1 MGRKDTAAACHGVE
15 STAQAVTRS
24 RATCSAAAAKQLRRD
39 KEAKAKA
46 PAPAVAVSS
55 VNPLDRLLP
64 YQRAWYEDGA
74 RFLAGVW
81 SRQTGKS
88 FATAAIVAASMIA
101 GSNTMWMIAA
111 PSERQSHEA
120 LEKVKQ
126 WLRAFECAFAEE
138 LPDFVGTESRSGYA
152 VARGSETSPLG
163 TESKAG
169 AVRLGNGSRCIAVP
183 GKPDTVRGM
192 SANVWLDEF
201 AFFEDPDATWK
212 AILPSITNPLRG
224 GEKRVILTSTPN
236 GKAGRG
242 KRFFDICSAEA
253 GLKSRA
259 SMKWSVHRVPL
270 RDAIAAGL
278 PVDYE
283 TLAEA
288 IGDPLAVRQE
298 LDAEFVDTQSQLL
311 PTEIIL
317 RAESTEATLHPAAD
331 VFGGGRDLRVGVDV
345 GRVSDP
351 TVIWTAER
359 LGDVLYTREVLVL
372 AGMSHADQLSIIRA
386 RVSACTRCCMD
397 YTGMGIG
404 MGDMLVREFG
414 EYKPEAHKFG
424 RVELCTFSASFKREI
439 FPKLREAMESCR
451 LRIPTDAALRTDLS
465 AMQQVCSGG
474 QFSYEAPRTKDGHSD
489 RCTAAALC
497 VRAGEGVA
505 ACLHVGIIPRS
516 APRTGHRHGW
526 NHAGDVR
533 GENYPSLRGYAE
545 AGDLRFSSSACLRMQ
560 KRKKGFSK

>member
-1 MGRKDTAAACHGVE
+1 ME
-15 STAQAVTRS
+15 
-24 RATCSAAAAKQLRRD
+24 RADAAAATANGKRKR
-39 KEAKAKA
+39 
-46 PAPAVAVSS
+46 PPRAVAAS
-55 VNPLDRLLP
+55 VNPLHKLLP
-64 YQRAWYEDGA
+64 YQRAWYEDGS

-101 GSNTMWMIAA
+101 GAHTMWMIAA

-126 WLRAFECAFAEE
+126 WLRAFECAFSDELEE
-138 LPDFVGTESRSGYA
+138 LDGMEN
-152 VARGSETSPLG
+152 
-163 TESKAG
+163 KAG
-169 AVRLGNGSRCIAVP
+169 AVRLSNGSRCIAVP

-242 KRFFDICSAEA
+242 KRFFDICSS
-253 GLKSRA
+253 GDGGGKMR
-259 SMKWSVHRVPL
+259 WSIHRVPL
-270 RDAIAAGL
+270 RDAIADGL

-283 TLAEA
+283 TLAAA

-311 PTEIIL
+311 PTEMIL
-317 RAESTEATLHPAAD
+317 RAESTEATLRPAAD
-331 VFGGGRDLRVGVDV
+331 VFIGGRDLRVGVDV

-372 AGMSHADQLSIIRA
+372 VGMSHADQLSMIRA
-386 RVSACTRCCMD
+386 RVAAATRCCMD

-424 RVELCTFSASFKREI
+424 RVELCTFSAALKREI
-439 FPKLREAMESCR
+439 FPKLREAMEGCR
-451 LRIPTDAALRTDLS
+451 LRIPADPALRTDLS

-497 VRAGEGVA
+497 VRAGAGVGNVPLPGRLA
-505 ACLHVGIIPRS
+505 AGEHQRGKLRKDRRNHIGGGMRKT
-516 APRTGHRHGW
+516 RT
-526 NHAGDVR
+526 
-533 GENYPSLRGYAE
+533 
-545 AGDLRFSSSACLRMQ
+545 
-560 KRKKGFSK
+560 K

>member
-1 MGRKDTAAACHGVE
+1 MGKYTAASA
-15 STAQAVTRS
+15 TR
-24 RATCSAAAAKQLRRD
+24 
-39 KEAKAKA
+39 EAKPKGSA
-46 PAPAVAVSS
+46 PVETA
-55 VNPLDRLLP
+55 VNPLSNLLP
-64 YQRAWYEDGA
+64 YQRAWYEDGS
-74 RFLAGVW
+74 RFLVGRW
-81 SRQTGKS
+81 GRQTGKS
-88 FATAAIVAASMIA
+88 FSTAAIVAAGMIA
-101 GSNTMWMIAA
+101 QANTMWMIAA

-126 WLRAFECAFAEE
+126 WLAAFECAFADELEE
-138 LPDFVGTESRSGYA
+138 LDGIEG
-152 VARGSETSPLG
+152 
-163 TESKAG
+163 KAG
-169 AVRLGNGSRCIAVP
+169 VVRLTNGSRCIAVP

-242 KRFFDICSAEA
+242 KRFYDICTAA
-253 GLKSRA
+253 AA
-259 SMKWSVHRVPL
+259 SSSGVTSMRWSHYHIPL
-270 RDAIAAGL
+270 RSAIADGL

-283 TLAEA
+283 TLAAA

-317 RAESTEATLHPAAD
+317 RAESEEATLRPAAE
-331 VFGGGRDLRVGVDV
+331 VFSGGRDLRVGVDV

-372 AGMSHADQLSIIRA
+372 VGMSHADQLSIIRA
-386 RVSACTRCCMD
+386 RVAAASRCCMD

-414 EYKPEAHKFG
+414 EYKPEAHRFG

-439 FPKLREAMESCR
+439 FPKLREAMEGCR
-451 LRIPTDAALRTDLS
+451 LRIPTNAELRTDLS

-497 VRAGEGVA
+497 VRAGAGVGNVPLPGRLTA
-505 ACLHVGIIPRS
+505 GEHQRGKFRKGRRNHIAGGMRNT
-516 APRTGHRHGW
+516 RT
-526 NHAGDVR
+526 
-533 GENYPSLRGYAE
+533 
-545 AGDLRFSSSACLRMQ
+545 
-560 KRKKGFSK
+560 K

>member
-1 MGRKDTAAACHGVE
+1 M
-15 STAQAVTRS
+15 
-24 RATCSAAAAKQLRRD
+24 
-39 KEAKAKA
+39 
-46 PAPAVAVSS
+46 
-55 VNPLDRLLP
+55 
-64 YQRAWYEDGA
+64 
-74 RFLAGVW
+74 
-81 SRQTGKS
+81 
-88 FATAAIVAASMIA
+88 
-101 GSNTMWMIAA
+101 
-111 PSERQSHEA
+111 
-120 LEKVKQ
+120 
-126 WLRAFECAFAEE
+126 
-138 LPDFVGTESRSGYA
+138 
-152 VARGSETSPLG
+152 
-163 TESKAG
+163 
-169 AVRLGNGSRCIAVP
+169 
-183 GKPDTVRGM
+183 
-192 SANVWLDEF
+192 
-201 AFFEDPDATWK
+201 
-212 AILPSITNPLRG
+212 
-224 GEKRVILTSTPN
+224 
-236 GKAGRG
+236 
-242 KRFFDICSAEA
+242 
-253 GLKSRA
+253 
-259 SMKWSVHRVPL
+259 PL

-317 RAESTEATLHPAAD
+317 RAESPDASLHPAAE
-331 VFGGGRDLRVGVDV
+331 VFSGGRDLRVGVDV

-359 LGDVLYTREVLVL
+359 LGDVLYTRELLVL

-424 RVELCTFSASFKREI
+424 RVELCTFSAALKREI
-439 FPKLREAMESCR
+439 FPKLREAMEGLR
-451 LRIPTDAALRTDLS
+451 LRIPADPALRTDLS

-497 VRAGEGVA
+497 VRAGEGAA
-505 ACLHVGIIPRS
+505 ACLHVGVIPRT

-526 NHAGDVR
+526 NHAEDLR
-533 GENYPSLRGYAE
+533 GTNYPSSPLRGYAE
-545 AGDLRFSSSACLRMQ
+545 AGDLRITGSACLRMQ
-560 KRKKGFSK
+560 ERKKGFRK

>member
-24 RATCSAAAAKQLRRD
+24 RATC
-39 KEAKAKA
+39 EAKAKA
-46 PAPAVAVSS
+46 PAPAVAVSA

-101 GSNTMWMIAA
+101 QANCMWMIAA

-138 LPDFVGTESRSGYA
+138 LEELPGFVGTESRSGYA
-152 VARGSETSPLG
+152 VARGSETSPLR
-163 TESKAG
+163 TESKTG

-242 KRFFDICSAEA
+242 KRFFDICSS
-253 GLKSRA
+253 GDGGGKMS
-259 SMKWSVHRVPL
+259 WSIHRVPL

-283 TLAEA
+283 TLATA

-311 PTEIIL
+311 PTDIIL

-372 AGMSHADQLSIIRA
+372 VGMSHADQLSIIRA

-414 EYKPEAHKFG
+414 EYKPEAHRFG
-424 RVELCTFSASFKREI
+424 RVELCTFSAALKREI
-439 FPKLREAMESCR
+439 FPKLREAMEGLR
-451 LRIPTDAALRTDLS
+451 LRIPADPALRTDLS

-497 VRAGEGVA
+497 VRAGEGAA

-560 KRKKGFSK
+560 ERKKGFSK

>member
-1 MGRKDTAAACHGVE
+1 MGKYTVQLRPSGATPRQAASATEPETACHGVGE
-15 STAQAVTRS
+15 SRS
-24 RATCSAAAAKQLRRD
+24 RA
-39 KEAKAKA
+39 
-46 PAPAVAVSS
+46 
-55 VNPLDRLLP
+55 VNPLSKLLP
-64 YQRAWYEDGA
+64 YQRAWYEDGS
-74 RFLAGVW
+74 RFLVGRW
-81 SRQTGKS
+81 GRQTGKS
-88 FATAAIVAASMIA
+88 FSTAAIVAAGMIA
-101 GSNTMWMIAA
+101 QANTMWMIAA

-126 WLRAFECAFAEE
+126 WLAAFECAFADELEE
-138 LPDFVGTESRSGYA
+138 LDGIEG
-152 VARGSETSPLG
+152 
-163 TESKAG
+163 KAG
-169 AVRLGNGSRCIAVP
+169 VVRLNNGSRCIAVP

-242 KRFFDICSAEA
+242 KRFYDICTAA
-253 GLKSRA
+253 AA
-259 SMKWSVHRVPL
+259 SSSGVTSMRWSHYHIPL
-270 RDAIAAGL
+270 RSAIADGL

-283 TLAEA
+283 TLAAA

-317 RAESTEATLHPAAD
+317 RAESEEATLRPAAE
-331 VFGGGRDLRVGVDV
+331 VFSGGRDLRVGVDV

-386 RVSACTRCCMD
+386 RVAAASRCCMD

-414 EYKPEAHKFG
+414 EYKPEAHRFG

-439 FPKLREAMESCR
+439 FPKLREAMEGCR
-451 LRIPTDAALRTDLS
+451 LRIPTNAELRTDLS

-497 VRAGEGVA
+497 VRAGEGVGNVPLPGRLTA
-505 ACLHVGIIPRS
+505 GEHQRGKFRKGRRNHIAGGIRKYKVRS
-516 APRTGHRHGW
+516 T
-526 NHAGDVR
+526 
-533 GENYPSLRGYAE
+533 NYE
-545 AGDLRFSSSACLRMQ
+545 VE
-560 KRKKGFSK
+560 

>member
-1 MGRKDTAAACHGVE
+1 MGKYTVQLRPSGATPRQAASATEPETACHGVGE
-15 STAQAVTRS
+15 SRS
-24 RATCSAAAAKQLRRD
+24 RA
-39 KEAKAKA
+39 
-46 PAPAVAVSS
+46 
-55 VNPLDRLLP
+55 VNPLSNLLP
-64 YQRAWYEDGA
+64 YQRAWYEDGS
-74 RFLAGVW
+74 RFLVGRW
-81 SRQTGKS
+81 GRQTGKS
-88 FATAAIVAASMIA
+88 FSTAAIVAAGMIA
-101 GSNTMWMIAA
+101 QANTMWMIAA

-126 WLRAFECAFAEE
+126 WLAAFECAFADELEE
-138 LPDFVGTESRSGYA
+138 LDGIEG
-152 VARGSETSPLG
+152 
-163 TESKAG
+163 KAG
-169 AVRLGNGSRCIAVP
+169 VVRLNNGSRCIAVP

-242 KRFFDICSAEA
+242 KRFYDICTAA
-253 GLKSRA
+253 AA
-259 SMKWSVHRVPL
+259 SSSGVTSMRWSHYHIPL
-270 RDAIAAGL
+270 RSAIADGL

-283 TLAEA
+283 TLAAA

-317 RAESTEATLHPAAD
+317 RAESEEATLRPAAE
-331 VFGGGRDLRVGVDV
+331 VFSGGRDLRVGVDV

-372 AGMSHADQLSIIRA
+372 VGMSHADQLSIIRA
-386 RVSACTRCCMD
+386 RVAAASRCCMD

-414 EYKPEAHKFG
+414 EYKPEAHRFG

-439 FPKLREAMESCR
+439 FPKLREAMEGCR
-451 LRIPTDAALRTDLS
+451 LRIPTNAELRTDLS

-497 VRAGEGVA
+497 VRAGEGVGNVPLPGRLTA
-505 ACLHVGIIPRS
+505 GEHQRGKFRKGRRNHIAGGIRKYKLRS
-516 APRTGHRHGW
+516 T
-526 NHAGDVR
+526 
-533 GENYPSLRGYAE
+533 NYE
-545 AGDLRFSSSACLRMQ
+545 VE
-560 KRKKGFSK
+560 

>member
-1 MGRKDTAAACHGVE
+1 MGNKNTAAARANE
-15 STAQAVTRS
+15 KRERS
-24 RATCSAAAAKQLRRD
+24 SR
-39 KEAKAKA
+39 
-46 PAPAVAVSS
+46 AVAVP
-55 VNPLDRLLP
+55 VNPLDKLLP
-64 YQRAWYEDGA
+64 YQRAWYEDGS

-101 GSNTMWMIAA
+101 GANTMWMIAA

-126 WLRAFECAFAEE
+126 WLSAFAVSYAEE
-138 LPDFVGTESRSGYA
+138 LEALDGM
-152 VARGSETSPLG
+152 
-163 TESKAG
+163 ESKAG
-169 AVRLGNGSRCIAVP
+169 AVRLSNGSRCIAVP

-242 KRFFDICSAEA
+242 KRFFDICNSSDDS
-253 GLKSRA
+253 GKMR
-259 SMKWSVHRVPL
+259 WSVHSVPL
-270 RDAIAAGL
+270 KSAIAAGL

-283 TLAEA
+283 TLAAA

-317 RAESTEATLHPAAD
+317 RAESPEATLHPAAE
-331 VFGGGRDLRVGVDV
+331 VFLGGRDLRVGVDV

-414 EYKPEAHKFG
+414 EYKPEAHRFG
-424 RVELCTFSASFKREI
+424 RVELCTFSAALKREI
-439 FPKLREAMESCR
+439 FPKLREAMEACR
-451 LRIPTDAALRTDLS
+451 LRIPVDPVLRTDLS

-497 VRAGEGVA
+497 VRAGSGA
-505 ACLHVGIIPRS
+505 APCLHVGVIART
-516 APRTGHRHGW
+516 APRPGHRRGW
-526 NHAGDVR
+526 STTMQTRTHR
-533 GENYPSLRGYAE
+533 GVPNPFQS
-545 AGDLRFSSSACLRMQ
+545 
-560 KRKKGFSK
+560 

>member
-1 MGRKDTAAACHGVE
+1 MGKYTAASA
-15 STAQAVTRS
+15 TR
-24 RATCSAAAAKQLRRD
+24 
-39 KEAKAKA
+39 EAKPKGSA
-46 PAPAVAVSS
+46 PVETA
-55 VNPLDRLLP
+55 VNPLSNLLP
-64 YQRAWYEDGA
+64 YQRAWYEDGS
-74 RFLAGVW
+74 RFLVGRW
-81 SRQTGKS
+81 GRQTGKS
-88 FATAAIVAASMIA
+88 FSTAAIVAAGMIA
-101 GSNTMWMIAA
+101 QANTMWMIAA

-126 WLRAFECAFAEE
+126 WLAAFECAFADELEE
-138 LPDFVGTESRSGYA
+138 LDGIEG
-152 VARGSETSPLG
+152 
-163 TESKAG
+163 KAG
-169 AVRLGNGSRCIAVP
+169 VVRLTNGSRCIAVP

-242 KRFFDICSAEA
+242 KRFYDICTAA
-253 GLKSRA
+253 AA
-259 SMKWSVHRVPL
+259 SSSGVTSMRWSHYHIPL
-270 RDAIAAGL
+270 RSAIADGL

-283 TLAEA
+283 TLAAA

-317 RAESTEATLHPAAD
+317 RAESEEATLRPAAE
-331 VFGGGRDLRVGVDV
+331 VFSGGRDLRVGVDV

-372 AGMSHADQLSIIRA
+372 VGMSHADQLSIIRA
-386 RVSACTRCCMD
+386 RVAAASRCCMD

-414 EYKPEAHKFG
+414 EYKPEAHRFG

-439 FPKLREAMESCR
+439 FPKLREAMEGCR
-451 LRIPTDAALRTDLS
+451 LRIPTDPELRTDLS

-497 VRAGEGVA
+497 VRAGAGVGNVPLPGRLA
-505 ACLHVGIIPRS
+505 TGEHQRGKFRKGRRNHIAGGMRNT
-516 APRTGHRHGW
+516 RT
-526 NHAGDVR
+526 
-533 GENYPSLRGYAE
+533 
-545 AGDLRFSSSACLRMQ
+545 
-560 KRKKGFSK
+560 K

>member
-1 MGRKDTAAACHGVE
+1 MGRKDTAAA
-15 STAQAVTRS
+15 
-24 RATCSAAAAKQLRRD
+24 TC
-39 KEAKAKA
+39 EAKAKA

-101 GSNTMWMIAA
+101 QANCMWMIAA

-126 WLRAFECAFAEE
+126 WLRAFECAFSDELEE
-138 LPDFVGTESRSGYA
+138 LPGFVGTESRSGYA

-242 KRFFDICSAEA
+242 KRFFDICSS
-253 GLKSRA
+253 GDDGGKMR
-259 SMKWSVHRVPL
+259 WSIHRVPL

-283 TLAEA
+283 TLATA

-311 PTEIIL
+311 PTDIIL

-372 AGMSHADQLSIIRA
+372 VGMSHADQLSIIRA

-424 RVELCTFSASFKREI
+424 RVELCTFSAALKREI
-439 FPKLREAMESCR
+439 FPKLREVMEACR
-451 LRIPTDAALRTDLS
+451 LRIPADPALRTDLS

-497 VRAGEGVA
+497 VRAGEGVGNVP
-505 ACLHVGIIPRS
+505 LPGRLSTGTRDRRKGRRNHIGGGIRNYKLRS
-516 APRTGHRHGW
+516 T
-526 NHAGDVR
+526 
-533 GENYPSLRGYAE
+533 NYE
-545 AGDLRFSSSACLRMQ
+545 F
-560 KRKKGFSK
+560 K

>member
-1 MGRKDTAAACHGVE
+1 MGRKDTAAA
-15 STAQAVTRS
+15 
-24 RATCSAAAAKQLRRD
+24 TC
-39 KEAKAKA
+39 EAKRKR

-126 WLRAFECAFAEE
+126 WLRAFECAYAEE
-138 LPDFVGTESRSGYA
+138 LEALEGM
-152 VARGSETSPLG
+152 
-163 TESKAG
+163 ESKAG

-242 KRFFDICSAEA
+242 KRFFDICST
-253 GLKSRA
+253 GDDGGKMR
-259 SMKWSVHRVPL
+259 WSVHRVPL

-424 RVELCTFSASFKREI
+424 RVELCTFSAAFKREI
-439 FPKLREAMESCR
+439 FPKLREAMEACR
-451 LRIPTDAALRTDLS
+451 LRIPADPALRTDLS

-497 VRAGEGVA
+497 VRAGEGAA

-545 AGDLRFSSSACLRMQ
+545 AGDLRISGSACLRMQ
-560 KRKKGFSK
+560 ERKKGFSK

>member
-1 MGRKDTAAACHGVE
+1 MGKYTAASA
-15 STAQAVTRS
+15 TR
-24 RATCSAAAAKQLRRD
+24 
-39 KEAKAKA
+39 EAKPKGSA
-46 PAPAVAVSS
+46 PVETA
-55 VNPLDRLLP
+55 VNPLSNLLP
-64 YQRAWYEDGA
+64 YQRAWYEDGS
-74 RFLAGVW
+74 RFLVGRW
-81 SRQTGKS
+81 GRQTGKS
-88 FATAAIVAASMIA
+88 FSTAAIVAAGMIA
-101 GSNTMWMIAA
+101 QANTMWMIAA

-126 WLRAFECAFAEE
+126 WLAAFECAFADELEE
-138 LPDFVGTESRSGYA
+138 LDGIDG
-152 VARGSETSPLG
+152 
-163 TESKAG
+163 KAG
-169 AVRLGNGSRCIAVP
+169 VVRLTNGSRCIAVP

-242 KRFFDICSAEA
+242 KRFYDICSTAA
-253 GLKSRA
+253 A
-259 SMKWSVHRVPL
+259 SSSGVTSMRWSHYHIPL
-270 RDAIAAGL
+270 RSAIADGL
-278 PVDYE
+278 PVDYD
-283 TLAEA
+283 TLAAA

-317 RAESTEATLHPAAD
+317 RAESEEATLRPAAE
-331 VFGGGRDLRVGVDV
+331 VFSGGRDLRVGVDV

-372 AGMSHADQLSIIRA
+372 VGMSHADQLSMIRA
-386 RVSACTRCCMD
+386 RVAAATRCCMD

-414 EYKPEAHKFG
+414 EYKPEAHRFG

-439 FPKLREAMESCR
+439 FPKLREAMEGCR
-451 LRIPTDAALRTDLS
+451 LRIPTDPALRTDLS

-497 VRAGEGVA
+497 VRAGAGVGNVPLPA
-505 ACLHVGIIPRS
+505 RLCTIAQVRDKHASGGRS
-516 APRTGHRHGW
+516 RHICG
-526 NHAGDVR
+526 GMR
-533 GENYPSLRGYAE
+533 I
-545 AGDLRFSSSACLRMQ
+545 
-560 KRKKGFSK
+560 RKSKWER

>member
-1 MGRKDTAAACHGVE
+1 MEKFRGLCPQITTRDKSKDMGNQDTRTVGKKAK
-15 STAQAVTRS
+15 AQAPAMAVRVS
-24 RATCSAAAAKQLRRD
+24 SPAAAAAENSNRKSYLVNR
-39 KEAKAKA
+39 KC
-46 PAPAVAVSS
+46 

-138 LPDFVGTESRSGYA
+138 LEALDGM
-152 VARGSETSPLG
+152 
-163 TESKAG
+163 ESKAG

-259 SMKWSVHRVPL
+259 SMRWSIHRVPL

-317 RAESTEATLHPAAD
+317 RAESPEATLHPAAE

-424 RVELCTFSASFKREI
+424 RVELCTFSAGLKREI
-439 FPKLREAMESCR
+439 FPKLREAMEGCR
-451 LRIPTDAALRTDLS
+451 LRIPSDPALRTDLS

-497 VRAGEGVA
+497 VRAGEGAA
-505 ACLHVGIIPRS
+505 ACLHVGVIPRT
-516 APRTGHRHGW
+516 APRTGTARGW
-526 NHAGDVR
+526 SNNKDLR
-533 GENYPSLRGYAE
+533 GTNYPSLPLRGYAE
-545 AGDLRFSSSACLRMQ
+545 AGDLRISGSACLRTQ
-560 KRKKGFSK
+560 ERKKGFRK

>member
-1 MGRKDTAAACHGVE
+1 MGKYTAASA
-15 STAQAVTRS
+15 TR
-24 RATCSAAAAKQLRRD
+24 
-39 KEAKAKA
+39 EAKPKGSA
-46 PAPAVAVSS
+46 PVETE
-55 VNPLDRLLP
+55 VNPLGKLLP
-64 YQRAWYEDGA
+64 YQRAWYEDGS

-101 GSNTMWMIAA
+101 QANCMWMIAA

-126 WLRAFECAFAEE
+126 WLRAFECAFSDELEE
-138 LPDFVGTESRSGYA
+138 LDGMEN
-152 VARGSETSPLG
+152 
-163 TESKAG
+163 KAG
-169 AVRLGNGSRCIAVP
+169 AVRLSNGSRCIAVP

-242 KRFFDICSAEA
+242 KRFFDICSS
-253 GLKSRA
+253 GDDGGKMR
-259 SMKWSVHRVPL
+259 WSIHRVPL

-283 TLAEA
+283 TLATA

-317 RAESTEATLHPAAD
+317 RAESEEATLRPAAE
-331 VFGGGRDLRVGVDV
+331 VFSGGRDLRVGVDV

-372 AGMSHADQLSIIRA
+372 VGMSHADQLSIIRA
-386 RVSACTRCCMD
+386 RVAAASRCCMD

-414 EYKPEAHKFG
+414 EYKPEAHRFG

-439 FPKLREAMESCR
+439 FPKLREAMEGCR
-451 LRIPTDAALRTDLS
+451 LRIPTNAELRTDLS

-474 QFSYEAPRTKDGHSD
+474 QFSYEAPRTRDGHSD

-497 VRAGEGVA
+497 VRAGEGAGNVPLPA
-505 ACLHVGIIPRS
+505 RLCTIAQVRDKHASGGRS
-516 APRTGHRHGW
+516 RHICG
-526 NHAGDVR
+526 GMR
-533 GENYPSLRGYAE
+533 I
-545 AGDLRFSSSACLRMQ
+545 
-560 KRKKGFSK
+560 RKSKWER

>member
-1 MGRKDTAAACHGVE
+1 MGKYTVQLRPSGATPRQAASATEPETACHGVGE
-15 STAQAVTRS
+15 SRS
-24 RATCSAAAAKQLRRD
+24 RA
-39 KEAKAKA
+39 
-46 PAPAVAVSS
+46 
-55 VNPLDRLLP
+55 VNPLGKLLP
-64 YQRAWYEDGA
+64 YQRAWYEDGS

-101 GSNTMWMIAA
+101 QANCMWMIAA

-126 WLRAFECAFAEE
+126 WLRAFECAFADE
-138 LPDFVGTESRSGYA
+138 LPGFVGTESRSGYA
-152 VARGSETSPLG
+152 VARGSRLREAPPRLAETSPLG
-163 TESKAG
+163 TEIKVG
-169 AVRLGNGSRCIAVP
+169 AVRLTNGSRCIAVP

-242 KRFFDICSAEA
+242 KRFFDICSS
-253 GLKSRA
+253 GDDGGKMR
-259 SMKWSVHRVPL
+259 WSIHRVPL

-283 TLAEA
+283 TLATA

-317 RAESTEATLHPAAD
+317 RAESEEATLHPAAE
-331 VFGGGRDLRVGVDV
+331 VFGSGRDLRVGVDV

-372 AGMSHADQLSIIRA
+372 EGMSHADQLSMIRA
-386 RVSACTRCCMD
+386 RVAAATRCCMD

-404 MGDMLVREFG
+404 MGDMLAREFG

-439 FPKLREAMESCR
+439 FPKLREAMEGCR
-451 LRIPTDAALRTDLS
+451 LRIPADPALRTDLS

-497 VRAGEGVA
+497 VRAGEGSGNVPLPA
-505 ACLHVGIIPRS
+505 RLATGEHQRGKLHKGRRNHIGGGIR
-516 APRTGHRHGW
+516 RR
-526 NHAGDVR
+526 R
-533 GENYPSLRGYAE
+533 ER
-545 AGDLRFSSSACLRMQ
+545 
-560 KRKKGFSK
+560 

>member
-1 MGRKDTAAACHGVE
+1 MGKYTAASA
-15 STAQAVTRS
+15 TR
-24 RATCSAAAAKQLRRD
+24 
-39 KEAKAKA
+39 EAKPKGSA
-46 PAPAVAVSS
+46 PVETA
-55 VNPLDRLLP
+55 VNPLSKLLP
-64 YQRAWYEDGA
+64 YQRAWYEDGS
-74 RFLAGVW
+74 RFLVGRW
-81 SRQTGKS
+81 GRQTGKS
-88 FATAAIVAASMIA
+88 FSTAAIVAAAMIA
-101 GSNTMWMIAA
+101 QANTMWMIAA

-120 LEKVKQ
+120 LEKVMQ
-126 WLRAFECAFAEE
+126 WLAAFECAFADELEE
-138 LPDFVGTESRSGYA
+138 LDGIEG
-152 VARGSETSPLG
+152 
-163 TESKAG
+163 KAG
-169 AVRLGNGSRCIAVP
+169 VVRLTNGSRCIAVP

-242 KRFFDICSAEA
+242 KRFYDICSAA
-253 GLKSRA
+253 AA
-259 SMKWSVHRVPL
+259 SSSGVTSMRWSHYHIPL
-270 RDAIAAGL
+270 RSAIADGL

-283 TLAEA
+283 TLAAA

-317 RAESTEATLHPAAD
+317 RAESEEATLRPAAE
-331 VFGGGRDLRVGVDV
+331 VFSGGRDLRVGVDV

-372 AGMSHADQLSIIRA
+372 VGMSHADQLSMIRA
-386 RVSACTRCCMD
+386 RVAAATRCCMD

-414 EYKPEAHKFG
+414 EYKPEAHRFG

-439 FPKLREAMESCR
+439 FPKLREAMEGCR
-451 LRIPTDAALRTDLS
+451 LRIPTDPALRTDLS

-497 VRAGEGVA
+497 VRAGEGTPP
-505 ACLHVGIIPRS
+505 CLHVGVVPRS
-516 APRTGHRHGW
+516 APRTGSARGWSNSMPTRTRHSVP
-526 NHAGDVR
+526 H
-533 GENYPSLRGYAE
+533 PFQS
-545 AGDLRFSSSACLRMQ
+545 
-560 KRKKGFSK
+560 

>member
-1 MGRKDTAAACHGVE
+1 MGKYTAASA
-15 STAQAVTRS
+15 TR
-24 RATCSAAAAKQLRRD
+24 
-39 KEAKAKA
+39 EAKPKGSA
-46 PAPAVAVSS
+46 PVETA
-55 VNPLDRLLP
+55 VNPLSNLLP
-64 YQRAWYEDGA
+64 YQRAWYEDGS
-74 RFLAGVW
+74 RFLVGRW
-81 SRQTGKS
+81 GRQTGKS
-88 FATAAIVAASMIA
+88 FSTAAIVAAGMIA
-101 GSNTMWMIAA
+101 QANTMWMIAA

-126 WLRAFECAFAEE
+126 WLAAFECAFADELEE
-138 LPDFVGTESRSGYA
+138 LDGIEG
-152 VARGSETSPLG
+152 
-163 TESKAG
+163 KAG
-169 AVRLGNGSRCIAVP
+169 VVRLTNGSRCIAVP

-242 KRFFDICSAEA
+242 KRFYDICTAA
-253 GLKSRA
+253 AA
-259 SMKWSVHRVPL
+259 SNSSVTSMRWSHYHIPL
-270 RDAIAAGL
+270 RSAIADGL
-278 PVDYE
+278 PVDYD
-283 TLAEA
+283 TLAAA

-317 RAESTEATLHPAAD
+317 RAESEEATLRPAAE
-331 VFGGGRDLRVGVDV
+331 VFSGGRDLRVGVDV

-372 AGMSHADQLSIIRA
+372 VGMSHADQLSMIRA
-386 RVSACTRCCMD
+386 RVAAASRCCMD

-414 EYKPEAHKFG
+414 EYKPEAHRFG

-439 FPKLREAMESCR
+439 FPKLREAMEGCR
-451 LRIPTDAALRTDLS
+451 LRIPTNAELRTDLS

-497 VRAGEGVA
+497 VRAGATAGNVPLPGRLTAGEHQSGKFRKGRRNHIA
-505 ACLHVGIIPRS
+505 GGMRNT
-516 APRTGHRHGW
+516 RT
-526 NHAGDVR
+526 
-533 GENYPSLRGYAE
+533 
-545 AGDLRFSSSACLRMQ
+545 
-560 KRKKGFSK
+560 K

>member
-1 MGRKDTAAACHGVE
+1 MGKYTVQLRPSGATPRQAASATEPETACHGVGE
-15 STAQAVTRS
+15 RRS
-24 RATCSAAAAKQLRRD
+24 RA
-39 KEAKAKA
+39 
-46 PAPAVAVSS
+46 
-55 VNPLDRLLP
+55 VNPLSKLLP
-64 YQRAWYEDGA
+64 YQRAWYEDGS
-74 RFLAGVW
+74 RFLVGRW
-81 SRQTGKS
+81 GRQTGKS
-88 FATAAIVAASMIA
+88 FSTAAIVAAAMIA
-101 GSNTMWMIAA
+101 QANTMWMIAA

-126 WLRAFECAFAEE
+126 WLAAFECAFADELEE
-138 LPDFVGTESRSGYA
+138 LDGIEG
-152 VARGSETSPLG
+152 
-163 TESKAG
+163 KAG
-169 AVRLGNGSRCIAVP
+169 VVRLTNGSRCIAVP

-242 KRFFDICSAEA
+242 KRFYDICTAA
-253 GLKSRA
+253 AA
-259 SMKWSVHRVPL
+259 SSSGVTSMRWSHYHIPL
-270 RDAIAAGL
+270 RSAIADGL

-283 TLAEA
+283 TLAAA

-317 RAESTEATLHPAAD
+317 RAESEEATLRPAAE
-331 VFGGGRDLRVGVDV
+331 VFSGGRDLRVGVDV

-372 AGMSHADQLSIIRA
+372 VGMSHADQLSMIRA
-386 RVSACTRCCMD
+386 RVAAASRCCMD

-414 EYKPEAHKFG
+414 EYKPEAHRFG

-439 FPKLREAMESCR
+439 FPKLREAMEGCR
-451 LRIPTDAALRTDLS
+451 LRIPTNAELRTDLS

-497 VRAGEGVA
+497 VRAGEGSGNVPLPGRLTTGKHQRGKFRKGRRNHIA
-505 ACLHVGIIPRS
+505 GGMRNT
-516 APRTGHRHGW
+516 RT
-526 NHAGDVR
+526 
-533 GENYPSLRGYAE
+533 
-545 AGDLRFSSSACLRMQ
+545 
-560 KRKKGFSK
+560 K

>member
-1 MGRKDTAAACHGVE
+1 MGKYTVQLRPSGATPRQAASATEPETACHGVGE
-15 STAQAVTRS
+15 SRS
-24 RATCSAAAAKQLRRD
+24 RA
-39 KEAKAKA
+39 
-46 PAPAVAVSS
+46 
-55 VNPLDRLLP
+55 VNPLSKLLP
-64 YQRAWYEDGA
+64 YQRAWYEDGS
-74 RFLAGVW
+74 RFLVGRW
-81 SRQTGKS
+81 GRQTGKS
-88 FATAAIVAASMIA
+88 FSTAAIVAAGMIA
-101 GSNTMWMIAA
+101 QANTMWMIAA

-126 WLRAFECAFAEE
+126 WLAAFECAFADELEE
-138 LPDFVGTESRSGYA
+138 LAGIEG
-152 VARGSETSPLG
+152 
-163 TESKAG
+163 KAG
-169 AVRLGNGSRCIAVP
+169 VVRLNNGSRCIAVP
-183 GKPDTVRGM
+183 GNPDTVRGM

-242 KRFFDICSAEA
+242 KRFYDICSSAA
-253 GLKSRA
+253 A
-259 SMKWSVHRVPL
+259 SSSGVTSMRWSHYHIPL
-270 RDAIAAGL
+270 RSAIADGL

-283 TLAEA
+283 TLAAA

-317 RAESTEATLHPAAD
+317 RAESEEATLRPAAE
-331 VFGGGRDLRVGVDV
+331 VFSGGRDLRVGVDV

-372 AGMSHADQLSIIRA
+372 VGMSHADQLSIIRA
-386 RVSACTRCCMD
+386 RVAAASRCCMD

-414 EYKPEAHKFG
+414 EYKPEAHRFG

-439 FPKLREAMESCR
+439 FPKLREAMEGCR
-451 LRIPTDAALRTDLS
+451 LRIPTDPALRTDLS
-465 AMQQVCSGG
+465 AMQQECSGG

-497 VRAGEGVA
+497 VRAGAGVGNVPLPGRLA
-505 ACLHVGIIPRS
+505 TGEHQRGKLHKGRRNHIGGGIRKYKVRS
-516 APRTGHRHGW
+516 T
-526 NHAGDVR
+526 
-533 GENYPSLRGYAE
+533 NYE
-545 AGDLRFSSSACLRMQ
+545 VE
-560 KRKKGFSK
+560 

>member
-1 MGRKDTAAACHGVE
+1 MGRKDTAAGK
-15 STAQAVTRS
+15 S
-24 RATCSAAAAKQLRRD
+24 
-39 KEAKAKA
+39 EAKAKA
-46 PAPAVAVSS
+46 PAPAVAVS

-64 YQRAWYEDGA
+64 YQRAWYEDGS

-138 LPDFVGTESRSGYA
+138 LEALDGMEN
-152 VARGSETSPLG
+152 
-163 TESKAG
+163 KAG
-169 AVRLGNGSRCIAVP
+169 AVRLSNGSRCIAVP

-242 KRFFDICSAEA
+242 KRFFDICTTPQAQPAEN
-253 GLKSRA
+253 SNRQ
-259 SMKWSVHRVPL
+259 SSIVNRQSPMRWSIHRVPL
-270 RDAIAAGL
+270 RDAIEAGL

-317 RAESTEATLHPAAD
+317 RAESPEATLHPAAE

-359 LGDVLYTREVLVL
+359 LGDVLYTRELLVL
-372 AGMSHADQLSIIRA
+372 SGMSHADQLSIIRA
-386 RVSACTRCCMD
+386 RVSACARCCMD

-404 MGDMLVREFG
+404 MGDMLAREFG

-424 RVELCTFSASFKREI
+424 RVELCTFSAAFKREI
-439 FPKLREAMESCR
+439 FPKLREAMESLR
-451 LRIPTDAALRTDLS
+451 LRIPADPALRTDLS

-497 VRAGEGVA
+497 VRAGEGA
-505 ACLHVGIIPRS
+505 GHVPLPGRLSTGMRDRRKGRRNHISGGMRNT
-516 APRTGHRHGW
+516 RT
-526 NHAGDVR
+526 
-533 GENYPSLRGYAE
+533 
-545 AGDLRFSSSACLRMQ
+545 
-560 KRKKGFSK
+560 K

>member
-1 MGRKDTAAACHGVE
+1 MGKYTAASA
-15 STAQAVTRS
+15 TR
-24 RATCSAAAAKQLRRD
+24 
-39 KEAKAKA
+39 EAKPKGSA
-46 PAPAVAVSS
+46 PVETA
-55 VNPLDRLLP
+55 VNPLSKLLP
-64 YQRAWYEDGA
+64 YQRAWYEDGS
-74 RFLAGVW
+74 RFLVGRW
-81 SRQTGKS
+81 GRQTGKS
-88 FATAAIVAASMIA
+88 FSTAAIVAAGMIA
-101 GSNTMWMIAA
+101 QANTMWMIAA

-126 WLRAFECAFAEE
+126 WLAAFECAFADELEE
-138 LPDFVGTESRSGYA
+138 LDGIEG
-152 VARGSETSPLG
+152 
-163 TESKAG
+163 KAG
-169 AVRLGNGSRCIAVP
+169 VVRLTNGSRCIAVP

-242 KRFFDICSAEA
+242 KRFYDICTAA
-253 GLKSRA
+253 AA
-259 SMKWSVHRVPL
+259 SSSGVTSMRWSHYHIPL
-270 RDAIAAGL
+270 RSAIADGL

-283 TLAEA
+283 TLAAA

-317 RAESTEATLHPAAD
+317 RAESEEATLRPAAE
-331 VFGGGRDLRVGVDV
+331 VFSGGRDLRVGVDV

-372 AGMSHADQLSIIRA
+372 VGMSHADQLSIIRA
-386 RVSACTRCCMD
+386 RVAAASRCCMD

-414 EYKPEAHKFG
+414 EYKPEAHRFG

-439 FPKLREAMESCR
+439 FPKLREAMEGCR
-451 LRIPTDAALRTDLS
+451 LRIPTNAELRTDLS

-497 VRAGEGVA
+497 VRAGEGVGNVPLPGRLA
-505 ACLHVGIIPRS
+505 AGEHQRGKLRKGRRNHIAGGMRNT
-516 APRTGHRHGW
+516 RT
-526 NHAGDVR
+526 
-533 GENYPSLRGYAE
+533 
-545 AGDLRFSSSACLRMQ
+545 
-560 KRKKGFSK
+560 K

>member
-1 MGRKDTAAACHGVE
+1 MGKYTAASA
-15 STAQAVTRS
+15 TR
-24 RATCSAAAAKQLRRD
+24 
-39 KEAKAKA
+39 EAKPKGSA
-46 PAPAVAVSS
+46 PVETA
-55 VNPLDRLLP
+55 VNPLSKLLP
-64 YQRAWYEDGA
+64 YQRAWYEDGS
-74 RFLAGVW
+74 RFLVGRW
-81 SRQTGKS
+81 GRQTGKS
-88 FATAAIVAASMIA
+88 FSTAAIVAAAMIA
-101 GSNTMWMIAA
+101 QANTMWMIAA

-126 WLRAFECAFAEE
+126 WLAAFECAFADE
-138 LPDFVGTESRSGYA
+138 LPGFVGTESRSGYA

-163 TESKAG
+163 TEIKVG
-169 AVRLGNGSRCIAVP
+169 AVRLTNGSRCIAVP

-242 KRFFDICSAEA
+242 KRFYDICSAA
-253 GLKSRA
+253 AA
-259 SMKWSVHRVPL
+259 SSSGVTSMRWSHYHIPL
-270 RDAIAAGL
+270 RSAIADGL

-283 TLAEA
+283 TLAAA

-317 RAESTEATLHPAAD
+317 RAESTEATLHPAAE
-331 VFGGGRDLRVGVDV
+331 VFSGGRDLRVGVDV

-372 AGMSHADQLSIIRA
+372 VGMSHADQLSIIRA
-386 RVSACTRCCMD
+386 RVAAATRCCMD

-404 MGDMLVREFG
+404 MGDILAREFG

-439 FPKLREAMESCR
+439 FPKLREAMEACR
-451 LRIPTDAALRTDLS
+451 LRIPTNAELRTDLS

-497 VRAGEGVA
+497 VRAGEGA
-505 ACLHVGIIPRS
+505 PPCLHVGVVPR
-516 APRTGHRHGW
+516 APAPPA
-526 NHAGDVR
+526 AGATACPPAR
-533 GENYPSLRGYAE
+533 AT
-545 AGDLRFSSSACLRMQ
+545 ACLT
-560 KRKKGFSK
+560 S

>member
-1 MGRKDTAAACHGVE
+1 MGKYTVQLRPSGATPRQAASATEPETACHGVGE
-15 STAQAVTRS
+15 SRS
-24 RATCSAAAAKQLRRD
+24 RA
-39 KEAKAKA
+39 
-46 PAPAVAVSS
+46 
-55 VNPLDRLLP
+55 VNPLSKLLP
-64 YQRAWYEDGA
+64 YQRAWYEDGS
-74 RFLAGVW
+74 RFLVGRW
-81 SRQTGKS
+81 GRQTGKS
-88 FATAAIVAASMIA
+88 FSTAAIVAAGMIA
-101 GSNTMWMIAA
+101 QANTMWMIAA

-126 WLRAFECAFAEE
+126 WLAAFECAFADELEE
-138 LPDFVGTESRSGYA
+138 LDGIEG
-152 VARGSETSPLG
+152 
-163 TESKAG
+163 KAG
-169 AVRLGNGSRCIAVP
+169 VVRLNNGSRCIAVP

-242 KRFFDICSAEA
+242 KRFYDICTAA
-253 GLKSRA
+253 AA
-259 SMKWSVHRVPL
+259 SSSGVTSMRWSHYHIPL
-270 RDAIAAGL
+270 RSAIADGL

-283 TLAEA
+283 TLAAA

-317 RAESTEATLHPAAD
+317 RAESEEATLRPAAE
-331 VFGGGRDLRVGVDV
+331 VFSGGRDLRVGVDV

-372 AGMSHADQLSIIRA
+372 VGMSHADQLSIIRA
-386 RVSACTRCCMD
+386 RVAAASRCCMD

-414 EYKPEAHKFG
+414 EYKPESHRFG

-439 FPKLREAMESCR
+439 FPKLREAMEGCR
-451 LRIPTDAALRTDLS
+451 LRIPTNAELRTDLS

-497 VRAGEGVA
+497 VRAGAGVGNVPLPGRLA
-505 ACLHVGIIPRS
+505 AGEHQRGKLHKGRRNHIGGGMRS
-516 APRTGHRHGW
+516 TRT
-526 NHAGDVR
+526 
-533 GENYPSLRGYAE
+533 
-545 AGDLRFSSSACLRMQ
+545 
-560 KRKKGFSK
+560 K

>member
-1 MGRKDTAAACHGVE
+1 MGKYTVQLRPSGATPRQAASATEPETACHGVGE
-15 STAQAVTRS
+15 SRS
-24 RATCSAAAAKQLRRD
+24 RA
-39 KEAKAKA
+39 
-46 PAPAVAVSS
+46 
-55 VNPLDRLLP
+55 VNPLSKLLP
-64 YQRAWYEDGA
+64 YQRAWYEDGS
-74 RFLAGVW
+74 RFLVGRW
-81 SRQTGKS
+81 GRQTGKS
-88 FATAAIVAASMIA
+88 FSTAAIVAAAMIA
-101 GSNTMWMIAA
+101 QANTMWMIAA

-126 WLRAFECAFAEE
+126 WLAAFECAFADELEE
-138 LPDFVGTESRSGYA
+138 LDGIEG
-152 VARGSETSPLG
+152 
-163 TESKAG
+163 KAG
-169 AVRLGNGSRCIAVP
+169 VVRLTNGSRCIAVP

-242 KRFFDICSAEA
+242 KRFYDICSAA
-253 GLKSRA
+253 AA
-259 SMKWSVHRVPL
+259 SSSGVTSMRWSHYHIPL
-270 RDAIAAGL
+270 RSAIADGL

-283 TLAEA
+283 TLAAA

-317 RAESTEATLHPAAD
+317 RAESEEATLRPAAE
-331 VFGGGRDLRVGVDV
+331 VFSGGRDLRVGVDV

-359 LGDVLYTREVLVL
+359 LGDLLYTREVLVL
-372 AGMSHADQLSIIRA
+372 AGMSHADQLSMIRA
-386 RVSACTRCCMD
+386 RVAAATRCCMD

-414 EYKPEAHKFG
+414 EYKPEAHRFG

-439 FPKLREAMESCR
+439 FPKLRETMEACR
-451 LRIPTDAALRTDLS
+451 LRIPRDAALRTDLS

-497 VRAGEGVA
+497 VRAGATAGNVPLPGRLATGEHKRGK
-505 ACLHVGIIPRS
+505 LRKGRRNHIGGGMRNT
-516 APRTGHRHGW
+516 RT
-526 NHAGDVR
+526 
-533 GENYPSLRGYAE
+533 
-545 AGDLRFSSSACLRMQ
+545 
-560 KRKKGFSK
+560 K

>member
-1 MGRKDTAAACHGVE
+1 MMREKGTAAA
-15 STAQAVTRS
+15 RS
-24 RATCSAAAAKQLRRD
+24 EAKRGRSAGAAAV
-39 KEAKAKA
+39 
-46 PAPAVAVSS
+46 P

-101 GSNTMWMIAA
+101 QANCMWMIAA

-138 LPDFVGTESRSGYA
+138 LEALDGMEN
-152 VARGSETSPLG
+152 
-163 TESKAG
+163 KAG
-169 AVRLGNGSRCIAVP
+169 AVRLSNGSRCIAVP

-242 KRFFDICSAEA
+242 KRFYDICMQEA

-259 SMKWSVHRVPL
+259 PKGSCTMRWSVHTVPL
-270 RDAIAAGL
+270 KSAIAAGL

-283 TLAEA
+283 TLATA

-372 AGMSHADQLSIIRA
+372 AGMSHADQLSMIRA
-386 RVSACTRCCMD
+386 RVAAATRCCMD

-414 EYKPEAHKFG
+414 EYKTEAHKFG
-424 RVELCTFSASFKREI
+424 RVELCTFSAALKREI
-439 FPKLREAMESCR
+439 FPKLREAMEGCR
-451 LRIPTDAALRTDLS
+451 LRIPADPALRTDLS

-497 VRAGEGVA
+497 VRAGEGAGNVPLPGRLA
-505 ACLHVGIIPRS
+505 TGEHQRGKLRKGRRNHIGGGIR
-516 APRTGHRHGW
+516 RR
-526 NHAGDVR
+526 R
-533 GENYPSLRGYAE
+533 ER
-545 AGDLRFSSSACLRMQ
+545 
-560 KRKKGFSK
+560 

>member
-1 MGRKDTAAACHGVE
+1 MGKYTVQLRPSGATPRQAASATEPETACHGVGE
-15 STAQAVTRS
+15 SRS
-24 RATCSAAAAKQLRRD
+24 RA
-39 KEAKAKA
+39 
-46 PAPAVAVSS
+46 
-55 VNPLDRLLP
+55 VNPLSKLLP
-64 YQRAWYEDGA
+64 YQRAWYEDGS
-74 RFLAGVW
+74 RFLVGRW
-81 SRQTGKS
+81 GRQTGKS
-88 FATAAIVAASMIA
+88 FSTAAIVAAAMIA
-101 GSNTMWMIAA
+101 QANTMWMIAA

-126 WLRAFECAFAEE
+126 WLAAFECAFADELEE
-138 LPDFVGTESRSGYA
+138 LPGFVGTESRSGYA

-163 TESKAG
+163 TEIKVG
-169 AVRLGNGSRCIAVP
+169 AVRLTNGSRCIAVP

-242 KRFFDICSAEA
+242 KRFYDICSTAA
-253 GLKSRA
+253 A
-259 SMKWSVHRVPL
+259 SSSGVTSMRWSHYHIPL
-270 RDAIAAGL
+270 RSAIADGL

-283 TLAEA
+283 TLAAA

-386 RVSACTRCCMD
+386 RVAAATRCCMD

-404 MGDMLVREFG
+404 MGDMLAREFG

-424 RVELCTFSASFKREI
+424 RVELCTFSAAFKREL
-439 FPKLREAMESCR
+439 FPKLREAMEGCR
-451 LRIPTDAALRTDLS
+451 LRIPADPALRTDLS

-497 VRAGEGVA
+497 VRAGEGSGNVPLPA
-505 ACLHVGIIPRS
+505 RLATGEHHRSKLHKGRRNHIGGGMRS
-516 APRTGHRHGW
+516 TRT
-526 NHAGDVR
+526 
-533 GENYPSLRGYAE
+533 
-545 AGDLRFSSSACLRMQ
+545 
-560 KRKKGFSK
+560 K

>member
-1 MGRKDTAAACHGVE
+1 MGKYTAASA
-15 STAQAVTRS
+15 TR
-24 RATCSAAAAKQLRRD
+24 
-39 KEAKAKA
+39 EAKPKGSA
-46 PAPAVAVSS
+46 PVETA
-55 VNPLDRLLP
+55 VNPLSNLLP
-64 YQRAWYEDGA
+64 YQRAWYEDGS
-74 RFLAGVW
+74 RFLVGRW
-81 SRQTGKS
+81 GRQTGKS
-88 FATAAIVAASMIA
+88 FSTAAIVAAGMIA
-101 GSNTMWMIAA
+101 QANTMWMIAA

-126 WLRAFECAFAEE
+126 WLAAFECAFADELEE
-138 LPDFVGTESRSGYA
+138 LDGIEG
-152 VARGSETSPLG
+152 
-163 TESKAG
+163 KAG
-169 AVRLGNGSRCIAVP
+169 VVRLTNGSRCIAVP

-242 KRFFDICSAEA
+242 KRFYDICSTAA
-253 GLKSRA
+253 A
-259 SMKWSVHRVPL
+259 SSSGVTSMRWSHYHIPL
-270 RDAIAAGL
+270 RSAIADGL

-283 TLAEA
+283 TLAAA

-317 RAESTEATLHPAAD
+317 RAESEEATLRPAAE
-331 VFGGGRDLRVGVDV
+331 VFSGGRDLRVGVDV

-372 AGMSHADQLSIIRA
+372 VGMSHADQLSIIRA
-386 RVSACTRCCMD
+386 RVAAASRCCMD

-414 EYKPEAHKFG
+414 EYKPEAHRFG

-439 FPKLREAMESCR
+439 FPKLREAMEGCR
-451 LRIPTDAALRTDLS
+451 LRIPTNAELRTDLS

-497 VRAGEGVA
+497 VRAGTGVGNVPLPGRLTA
-505 ACLHVGIIPRS
+505 GEHQRGKFRKGRRNHIAGGMRNT
-516 APRTGHRHGW
+516 RT
-526 NHAGDVR
+526 
-533 GENYPSLRGYAE
+533 
-545 AGDLRFSSSACLRMQ
+545 
-560 KRKKGFSK
+560 K

>member
-1 MGRKDTAAACHGVE
+1 MREKGTAAAE
-15 STAQAVTRS
+15 SEAKRGRS
-24 RATCSAAAAKQLRRD
+24 AGAAAV
-39 KEAKAKA
+39 
-46 PAPAVAVSS
+46 P

-64 YQRAWYEDGA
+64 YQRAWYEDGS

-101 GSNTMWMIAA
+101 QANCMWMIAA

-126 WLRAFECAFAEE
+126 WLSAFAVSYAEE
-138 LPDFVGTESRSGYA
+138 LEALDGM
-152 VARGSETSPLG
+152 
-163 TESKAG
+163 ESKAG
-169 AVRLGNGSRCIAVP
+169 AVRLSNGSRCIAVP

-242 KRFFDICSAEA
+242 KRFYDICSAARPTQQAATAWQATENTPARHAEAPAEA
-253 GLKSRA
+253 GVT
-259 SMKWSVHRVPL
+259 SMRWSVHTVPL
-270 RDAIAAGL
+270 RDAIADGL

-283 TLAEA
+283 TLATA

-317 RAESTEATLHPAAD
+317 RAESEEATLHPAAD

-386 RVSACTRCCMD
+386 RVAAATRCCMD

-424 RVELCTFSASFKREI
+424 RVELCTFSAALKREI
-439 FPKLREAMESCR
+439 FPKLREAMEACR
-451 LRIPTDAALRTDLS
+451 LRIPTDPALRTDLS

-497 VRAGEGVA
+497 VRAGAGVGNVPLPA
-505 ACLHVGIIPRS
+505 RLRTAELRRGKPARGGRSNHIGGGIRNYKLRS
-516 APRTGHRHGW
+516 TNLNNG
-526 NHAGDVR
+526 
-533 GENYPSLRGYAE
+533 GYAAE
-545 AGDLRFSSSACLRMQ
+545 RT
-560 KRKKGFSK
+560 K

>member
-1 MGRKDTAAACHGVE
+1 MGKYTAASA
-15 STAQAVTRS
+15 TR
-24 RATCSAAAAKQLRRD
+24 
-39 KEAKAKA
+39 EAKPKGSASVEA
-46 PAPAVAVSS
+46 T
-55 VNPLDRLLP
+55 VNPLAKLLP
-64 YQRAWYEDGA
+64 YQRAWYEDGS
-74 RFLAGVW
+74 RFQAGVW

-88 FATAAIVAASMIA
+88 FATAAIVAAGMIA
-101 GSNTMWMIAA
+101 QANCMWMIAA

-138 LPDFVGTESRSGYA
+138 LEGLDGM
-152 VARGSETSPLG
+152 
-163 TESKAG
+163 ESKAG
-169 AVRLGNGSRCIAVP
+169 AVRLSNGSRCIAVP

-242 KRFFDICSAEA
+242 KRFFDICSS
-253 GLKSRA
+253 GDDGGK
-259 SMKWSVHRVPL
+259 MHWSIHRVPL
-270 RDAIAAGL
+270 ENAIAAGL

-283 TLAEA
+283 TLAAA

-311 PTEIIL
+311 PTDIIL

-331 VFGGGRDLRVGVDV
+331 LFGGGRDLRVGVDV

-372 AGMSHADQLSIIRA
+372 TGMSHADQLSIIRA
-386 RVSACTRCCMD
+386 RVLAATRCCMD

-404 MGDMLVREFG
+404 MGDILVREFG

-424 RVELCTFSASFKREI
+424 RVELCTFSAALKREI
-439 FPKLREAMESCR
+439 FPKLREVMEGLR
-451 LRIPTDAALRTDLS
+451 LRIPADPALRSDLS
-465 AMQQVCSGG
+465 AVQQVCTGG

-497 VRAGEGVA
+497 VRAGEGSGNVPLPGRLPGKHKRTH
-505 ACLHVGIIPRS
+505 LHHRRNHIGGGIR
-516 APRTGHRHGW
+516 RRE
-526 NHAGDVR
+526 R
-533 GENYPSLRGYAE
+533 
-545 AGDLRFSSSACLRMQ
+545 
-560 KRKKGFSK
+560 

>member
-1 MGRKDTAAACHGVE
+1 MREQQDMDNKATAAAK
-15 STAQAVTRS
+15 T
-24 RATCSAAAAKQLRRD
+24 
-39 KEAKAKA
+39 EAKRKR
-46 PAPAVAVSS
+46 PAPAAAVPTPAHRAANSQIVNRKSS
-55 VNPLDRLLP
+55 IVNPLDSLLP

-88 FATAAIVAASMIA
+88 FATAAIVAAAMIA
-101 GSNTMWMIAA
+101 QANTMWMIAA

-126 WLRAFECAFAEE
+126 WLAAFECAFADE
-138 LPDFVGTESRSGYA
+138 LPGFVGTESRSGYA

-163 TESKAG
+163 TEIKVG
-169 AVRLGNGSRCIAVP
+169 AVRLTNGSRCIAVP

-242 KRFFDICSAEA
+242 KRFFDICQSAQSA
-253 GLKSRA
+253 ANSQIVNRN
-259 SMKWSVHRVPL
+259 SSIVNPTTQWSVHTVPL
-270 RDAIAAGL
+270 KSAIAAGL

-283 TLAEA
+283 TLAAA

-317 RAESTEATLHPAAD
+317 RAESEEATLRPAAE
-331 VFGGGRDLRVGVDV
+331 VFSGGRDLRVGVDV

-372 AGMSHADQLSIIRA
+372 AGMSHADQLSMIRA
-386 RVSACTRCCMD
+386 RVAAATRCCMD

-404 MGDMLVREFG
+404 MGDILAREFG
-414 EYKPEAHKFG
+414 EYKPEAHRFG

-439 FPKLREAMESCR
+439 FPKLREAMEGCR
-451 LRIPTDAALRTDLS
+451 LRIPTNAELRTDLS

-497 VRAGEGVA
+497 VRAGEGA
-505 ACLHVGIIPRS
+505 APCLHVGVVPRS
-516 APRTGHRHGW
+516 APRTGSARGW
-526 NHAGDVR
+526 SNSMPTR
-533 GENYPSLRGYAE
+533 GGNLQSTIYNLQSR
-545 AGDLRFSSSACLRMQ
+545 S
-560 KRKKGFSK
+560 

>member
-1 MGRKDTAAACHGVE
+1 MGKYTAASA
-15 STAQAVTRS
+15 TR
-24 RATCSAAAAKQLRRD
+24 
-39 KEAKAKA
+39 EAKPKGSA
-46 PAPAVAVSS
+46 PVETA
-55 VNPLDRLLP
+55 VNPLSKLLP
-64 YQRAWYEDGA
+64 YQRAWYEDGS
-74 RFLAGVW
+74 RFLVGRW
-81 SRQTGKS
+81 GRQTGKS
-88 FATAAIVAASMIA
+88 FSTAAIVAAAMIA
-101 GSNTMWMIAA
+101 QANTMWMIAA

-126 WLRAFECAFAEE
+126 WLAAFECAFADELEE
-138 LPDFVGTESRSGYA
+138 LDGIEG
-152 VARGSETSPLG
+152 
-163 TESKAG
+163 KAG
-169 AVRLGNGSRCIAVP
+169 VVRLTNGSRCIAVP

-242 KRFFDICSAEA
+242 KRFYDICSAA
-253 GLKSRA
+253 AA
-259 SMKWSVHRVPL
+259 SSSGVTSMRWSHYHIPL
-270 RDAIAAGL
+270 RSAIADGL

-283 TLAEA
+283 TLAAA

-386 RVSACTRCCMD
+386 RVAAATRCCMD

-404 MGDMLVREFG
+404 MGDILAREFG

-424 RVELCTFSASFKREI
+424 RVELCTFSAAFKREI
-439 FPKLREAMESCR
+439 FPKLREAMEGCR
-451 LRIPTDAALRTDLS
+451 LRIPTNAELRTDLS

-497 VRAGEGVA
+497 VRAGEVSGNVPLPGRLA
-505 ACLHVGIIPRS
+505 TGEHQRGKLRKGRRNHIGGGMRNT
-516 APRTGHRHGW
+516 RT
-526 NHAGDVR
+526 
-533 GENYPSLRGYAE
+533 
-545 AGDLRFSSSACLRMQ
+545 
-560 KRKKGFSK
+560 K

>member
-1 MGRKDTAAACHGVE
+1 MDKHTAASA
-15 STAQAVTRS
+15 TR
-24 RATCSAAAAKQLRRD
+24 
-39 KEAKAKA
+39 EAKPKGSV
-46 PAPAVAVSS
+46 PAETA
-55 VNPLDRLLP
+55 VNPLGRLLR
-64 YQRAWYEDGA
+64 YQRAWYEDGS

-88 FATAAIVAASMIA
+88 FATAAIVAAGMIA
-101 GSNTMWMIAA
+101 QANTMWMIAA

-138 LPDFVGTESRSGYA
+138 LE
-152 VARGSETSPLG
+152 ELG
-163 TESKAG
+163 GMESKAG
-169 AVRLGNGSRCIAVP
+169 AVRLSNGSRCIAVP

-242 KRFFDICSAEA
+242 KRFFDICNAENADLRGTNYDLRIANNGEPTLA
-253 GLKSRA
+253 GESEAQATATARALIAATPASDNEPNSINRTSYLVNRKSGMR
-259 SMKWSVHRVPL
+259 WSIHRVPL
-270 RDAIAAGL
+270 RSAIAAGL

-331 VFGGGRDLRVGVDV
+331 VFSGGRDLRVGVDV

-372 AGMSHADQLSIIRA
+372 AGMSHADQLTIIRA
-386 RVSACTRCCMD
+386 RVSASTRCCMD

-414 EYKPEAHKFG
+414 EYKPEAHRFG
-424 RVELCTFSASFKREI
+424 RVELCTFSAAFKREI
-439 FPKLREAMESCR
+439 FPKLREAMEGMR

-489 RCTAAALC
+489 RCTAVALC
-497 VRAGEGVA
+497 VRAGEGA
-505 ACLHVGIIPRS
+505 GHVPLPGRL
-516 APRTGHRHGW
+516 RTGEHEHL
-526 NHAGDVR
+526 
-533 GENYPSLRGYAE
+533 LRGKGRRNHIGGGMRSTNYE
-545 AGDLRFSSSACLRMQ
+545 LRRT
-560 KRKKGFSK
+560 K

>member
-1 MGRKDTAAACHGVE
+1 MEKRDTRTAGRK
-15 STAQAVTRS
+15 
-24 RATCSAAAAKQLRRD
+24 
-39 KEAKAKA
+39 AKAKA
-46 PAPAVAVSS
+46 PAGAARVSTS
-55 VNPLDRLLP
+55 ARSAANSQIVNRQSSIVNAVNPLDRLLP

-101 GSNTMWMIAA
+101 QANTMWMIAA

-126 WLRAFECAFAEE
+126 WLAAFECSYAEE
-138 LPDFVGTESRSGYA
+138 LEALEGM
-152 VARGSETSPLG
+152 
-163 TESKAG
+163 ESKAG

-317 RAESTEATLHPAAD
+317 RAESTEASLHPAAD

-372 AGMSHADQLSIIRA
+372 VGMSHADQLSIIRA

-439 FPKLREAMESCR
+439 FPKLREAMEGCR

-497 VRAGEGVA
+497 VRAGEGAA

-545 AGDLRFSSSACLRMQ
+545 AGDLRISGSACLRM
-560 KRKKGFSK
+560 KERKKGFSK

>member
-1 MGRKDTAAACHGVE
+1 MGDSFFECPLVWLF
-15 STAQAVTRS
+15 AVCVLALVLL
-24 RATCSAAAAKQLRRD
+24 ATCDRYDDGYDPYAWQGAQPEAA
-39 KEAKAKA
+39 E
-46 PAPAVAVSS
+46 VAC
-55 VNPLDRLLP
+55 
-64 YQRAWYEDGA
+64 YEYEMVPG
-74 RFLAGVW
+74 
-81 SRQTGKS
+81 
-88 FATAAIVAASMIA
+88 
-101 GSNTMWMIAA
+101 
-111 PSERQSHEA
+111 
-120 LEKVKQ
+120 
-126 WLRAFECAFAEE
+126 
-138 LPDFVGTESRSGYA
+138 FVGTESRSGYA
-152 VARGSETSPLG
+152 EARGSETSPLG

-242 KRFFDICSAEA
+242 KRFFDICNAEKA
-253 GLKSRA
+253 DLRGTNYDLRIANNGEPEAREA
-259 SMKWSVHRVPL
+259 SKNHQSSIVNRQSPMRWSIHRVPL

-345 GRVSDP
+345 GRVNDP

-372 AGMSHADQLSIIRA
+372 VGMSHADQLSIIRA

-424 RVELCTFSASFKREI
+424 RVELCTFSAALKREI
-439 FPKLREAMESCR
+439 FPKLREAMEGLR
-451 LRIPTDAALRTDLS
+451 LRIPADPALRTDLS

-497 VRAGEGVA
+497 VRAGAGAGNVPLPGRLSTGLRA
-505 ACLHVGIIPRS
+505 RRKGRRNHIAGGIRNYKLRS
-516 APRTGHRHGW
+516 T
-526 NHAGDVR
+526 
-533 GENYPSLRGYAE
+533 NYE
-545 AGDLRFSSSACLRMQ
+545 F
-560 KRKKGFSK
+560 K

>member
-1 MGRKDTAAACHGVE
+1 MGKYTVQLRPSGATPRQAASATEPETACHGVGE
-15 STAQAVTRS
+15 SRS
-24 RATCSAAAAKQLRRD
+24 RA
-39 KEAKAKA
+39 
-46 PAPAVAVSS
+46 
-55 VNPLDRLLP
+55 VNPLSNLLP
-64 YQRAWYEDGA
+64 YQRAWYEDGS
-74 RFLAGVW
+74 RFLVGRW
-81 SRQTGKS
+81 GRQTGKS
-88 FATAAIVAASMIA
+88 FSTAAIVAAGMIA
-101 GSNTMWMIAA
+101 QANTMWMIAA

-126 WLRAFECAFAEE
+126 WLAAFECAFADELEE
-138 LPDFVGTESRSGYA
+138 LDGIEG
-152 VARGSETSPLG
+152 
-163 TESKAG
+163 KAG
-169 AVRLGNGSRCIAVP
+169 VVRLNNGSRCIAVP

-242 KRFFDICSAEA
+242 KRFYDICTAA
-253 GLKSRA
+253 AA
-259 SMKWSVHRVPL
+259 SSSGVTSMRWSHYHIPL
-270 RDAIAAGL
+270 RSAIADGL

-283 TLAEA
+283 TLAAA

-317 RAESTEATLHPAAD
+317 RAESEEATLRPAAE
-331 VFGGGRDLRVGVDV
+331 VFSGGRDLRVGVDV

-372 AGMSHADQLSIIRA
+372 VGMSHADQLSIIRA
-386 RVSACTRCCMD
+386 RVAAASRCCMD

-414 EYKPEAHKFG
+414 EYKPEAHRFG

-439 FPKLREAMESCR
+439 FPKLREAMEGCR
-451 LRIPTDAALRTDLS
+451 LRIPTNAELRTDLS

-497 VRAGEGVA
+497 VRAGEGVGNVPLPGRLTA
-505 ACLHVGIIPRS
+505 GEHQRGKFRKGRRNHIAGGIRKYKVRS
-516 APRTGHRHGW
+516 T
-526 NHAGDVR
+526 
-533 GENYPSLRGYAE
+533 NYE
-545 AGDLRFSSSACLRMQ
+545 VE
-560 KRKKGFSK
+560 

>member
-1 MGRKDTAAACHGVE
+1 MGKYTAASA
-15 STAQAVTRS
+15 TR
-24 RATCSAAAAKQLRRD
+24 
-39 KEAKAKA
+39 EAKPKGSA
-46 PAPAVAVSS
+46 PVETA
-55 VNPLDRLLP
+55 VNPLSNLLP
-64 YQRAWYEDGA
+64 YQRAWYEDGS
-74 RFLAGVW
+74 RFLVGRW
-81 SRQTGKS
+81 GRQTGKS
-88 FATAAIVAASMIA
+88 FSTAAIVAAGMIA
-101 GSNTMWMIAA
+101 QANTMWMIAA

-126 WLRAFECAFAEE
+126 WLAAFECAFADELEE
-138 LPDFVGTESRSGYA
+138 LDGIEG
-152 VARGSETSPLG
+152 
-163 TESKAG
+163 KAG
-169 AVRLGNGSRCIAVP
+169 VVRLTNGSRCIAVP

-242 KRFFDICSAEA
+242 KRFYDICTAA
-253 GLKSRA
+253 AA
-259 SMKWSVHRVPL
+259 SSSGVTSMRWSHYHIPL
-270 RDAIAAGL
+270 RSAIADGL

-283 TLAEA
+283 TLAAA

-317 RAESTEATLHPAAD
+317 RAESEEATLRPAAE
-331 VFGGGRDLRVGVDV
+331 VFSGGRDLRVGVDV

-372 AGMSHADQLSIIRA
+372 VGMSHADQLSIIRA
-386 RVSACTRCCMD
+386 RVAAASRCCMD

-414 EYKPEAHKFG
+414 EYKPEAHRFG

-439 FPKLREAMESCR
+439 FPKLREAMEGCR
-451 LRIPTDAALRTDLS
+451 LRIPTNAELRTDLS

-497 VRAGEGVA
+497 VRAGAGVGNVPLPGRLTA
-505 ACLHVGIIPRS
+505 GEHQRGKFRKGRRNHIGGGMRNT
-516 APRTGHRHGW
+516 RT
-526 NHAGDVR
+526 
-533 GENYPSLRGYAE
+533 
-545 AGDLRFSSSACLRMQ
+545 
-560 KRKKGFSK
+560 K